1 MGKMIFKIAM
11 VIMGIIILPLAL
23 AILNAIWPIAIALFI
38 LMFPLIAIG
47 AIIGWKSKK

>member
-1 MGKMIFKIAM
+1 MGKMIFKIAL

-23 AILNAIWPIAIALFI
+23 AILCTVWPIAIVLFI